1 MSLVGNTELRHEQFV
16 SKAACRRILGGVLEE
31 VRTRL
36 ELTYIKLVT

>member
-1 MSLVGNTELRHEQFV
+1 MSLVGNTELSHEQLV

-36 ELTYIKLVT
+36 ESTYIKLVT